1 MPPIILALAKNVSLV
16 KKFDLSSLIGIG
28 SGAAPLR
35 KELVEECSK
44 NLPTVTVFQVQLI
57 TVHLIFLI

>member
-1 MPPIILALAKNVSLV
+1 M
-16 KKFDLSSLIGIG
+16 KKFDLSSLKGIG